1 MCAVPAEAAGSP
13 GTDFRTV
20 GYHGVLGI
28 RSYAGAVKTCKQAV
42 SSLSQQTL
50 VLRQILT
57 QPRLTRN

>member
-20 GYHGVLGI
+20 GYHE
-28 RSYAGAVKTCKQAV
+28 SAGNQILCWSSKDSQAV

-50 VLRQILT
+50 VLRQILM